1 MLKMKIWNTFVKA
14 ALLSLMLSAG
24 SAFSADTPQTAVNI
38 NNASIE
44 QLEKMNGIGASK
56 AQAIIEYRLQHGNF
70 AKVDDIVKV
79 KGIGPTFLEKN
90 RAWLSVE

>member
-1 MLKMKIWNTFVKA
+1 MQRWN
-14 ALLSLMLSAG
+14 LLSSLIILFTVLMANPIYANEQQPAL
-24 SAFSADTPQTAVNI
+24 NI

-44 QLEKMNGIGASK
+44 QLEKMKGIGPSK
-56 AQAIIEYRLQHGNF
+56 AQAIVEYRLQNGNF
-70 AKVDDIVKV
+70 GHIDDLVKV